1 MLISWMRT
9 QQAELLTCTEVE
21 QKIAANHF
29 PMICGFIF
37 WRREGFEPPVSRM
50 NTALQRHAALKLHLP
65 NQFMLKTFFDLIL
78 HRPPILRIAQ

>member
-21 QKIAANHF
+21 QKKAANHF

-37 WRREGFEPPVSRM
+37 WRREGFGLPVSRM
-50 NTALQRHAALKLHLP
+50 NTALQ
-65 NQFMLKTFFDLIL
+65 
-78 HRPPILRIAQ
+78 